1 MFNESDDSNEIII
14 SIYKPDSEQ
23 INYMDIK
30 RILDPSEKFV
40 NEIYNYE
47 NIEKK
52 IKEYIIKGF
61 EPIYTCNI
69 TYYDEYDLIYGC
81 LNIGSSFY
89 FVILDAPGSSGYG
102 CCGCY
107 TVYYSENLTKF
118 LEEQEFIHVKNNESK
133 KHERLLKSLLL
144 MRR

>member
-1 MFNESDDSNEIII
+1 MYNESDDSNDSNEIII
-14 SIYKPDSEQ
+14 STYKPDSEQ

-30 RILDPSEKFV
+30 RIFDPSENKFT
-40 NEIYNYE
+40 EHYE

-52 IKEYIIKGF
+52 IKEYIINGF

-69 TYYDEYDLIYGC
+69 TAYNEYDLIYGYFKA
-81 LNIGSSFY
+81 SSVFY

-107 TVYYSENLTKF
+107 TIYYSENLTKF
-118 LEEQEFIHVKNNESK
+118 LEEQEFIHLKKNESK
-133 KHERLLKSLLL
+133 KHAHLLKSLL
-144 MRR
+144 MR